1 MLTSSFYSFSGTKR
15 NIQWKKIAEKKLIS
29 KTIILHTK
37 NSLLLQKLDQ
47 TLIFK
52 AIPQSEKETK
62 ETEKKTEK
70 ETKETEKKN
79 ERNERTLQCS
89 SGGGDEMIGEVRDRA
104 SGASCR

>member
-70 ETKETEKKN
+70 ETKETEKK
-79 ERNERTLQCS
+79 TK
-89 SGGGDEMIGEVRDRA
+89 EMKEPYNVAAAAETR
-104 SGASCR
+104 